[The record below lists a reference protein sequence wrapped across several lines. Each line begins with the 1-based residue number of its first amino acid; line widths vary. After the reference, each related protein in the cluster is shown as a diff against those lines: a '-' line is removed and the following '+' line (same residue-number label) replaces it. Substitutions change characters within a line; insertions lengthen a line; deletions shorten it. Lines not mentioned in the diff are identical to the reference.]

1 MASKSSISIRR
12 NSAIDRCAD
21 AIRAIWGE
29 EFTLPRRHRDL
40 TMLGAIQLEA
50 LADYLECKA
59 QGVSMEVEID
69 LNNMPPGVTV
79 TPAMNGLEVMQ
90 KLAVAEKPTPKPA
103 RGNKR
108 K

>member
-29 EFTLPRRHRDL
+29 EFNLPRRHRDL

-59 QGVSMEVEID
+59 QGVSMEVQID
-69 LNNMPPGVTV
+69 LDNPPPEITV
-79 TPAMNGLEVMQ
+79 SVPST
-90 KLAVAEKPTPKPA
+90 VATAATVSSKPA